1 MKIPSSEDVVYTN
14 WFLFWHSEQFMYTP
28 CSELAIFMYSM
39 NNLLSYCGLVDTRIS
54 ASEKDLPVWNT
65 WPHGVEDTLLT
76 GVNDS
81 RQVEQAQAVEF
92 ISVFFF
98 FSSFNF
104 YVQWVQ

>member
-1 MKIPSSEDVVYTN
+1 
-14 WFLFWHSEQFMYTP
+14 MYTICP
-28 CSELAIFMYSM
+28 ELAIFMYWTCNSM

-81 RQVEQAQAVEF
+81 RQVEQAQALEF

-98 FSSFNF
+98 FSSCNF